1 MQIIDQKIDKVTEEP
16 LKVSRQ
22 NFQLEIALWR
32 EEIFDEEPLRACYSL
47 CKVGYGAEFLYNLM
61 QLCSIISKTQK
72 KPSRV
77 LKR

>member
-22 NFQLEIALWR
+22 NFQLGIALWR
-32 EEIFDEEPLRACYSL
+32 EEIFDEESLWACYSL